1 MDFPNFGSCC
11 QWNTVTPS
19 KRCGCKL
26 VCMSE
31 RGRWERSEEEEE
43 EEEEEDEEEHF
54 NVLVKKLVANPS
66 PLWHSHHRWR
76 QLAISPCSTLCSF
89 LANWQPSVPS
99 VRAES
104 GKGERNSRGEWNLH
118 SKRTVTRHLGLCM
131 CHVQTQCSGVTV
143 QDVTIIGGMTYC
155 IVGNFR
161 EKTFTNFEVLW
172 IFTKVFSLKLRVG
185 CPLAALVSNLRNL
198 NFHQFTSF
206 LCKFPTIRY

>member
-1 MDFPNFGSCC
+1 MTAVGDISMQYTVFIPGKLTTISSLC
-11 QWNTVTPS
+11 QS
-19 KRCGCKL
+19 R
-26 VCMSE
+26 E
-31 RGRWERSEEEEE
+31 
-43 EEEEEDEEEHF
+43 
-54 NVLVKKLVANPS
+54 
-66 PLWHSHHRWR
+66 
-76 QLAISPCSTLCSF
+76 
-89 LANWQPSVPS
+89 WQ
-99 VRAES
+99 RREAES